1 METDVWDASNSFS
14 VEGNSLA
21 LDPDQYD
28 TDIDDIPDP
37 GLLEEKN
44 GEVAW
49 PKSRPHSGTGSVHQ
63 EQGSQGSPLT
73 HRALWRADLWGWLG
87 TQCHTVTALP
97 PLARRVV
104 FLGAC
109 LSAFYQELTVA
120 KHDPTCARPPAVAP
134 LACRPA

>member
-1 METDVWDASNSFS
+1 MAIMETEVWDASNPFS

-49 PKSRPHSGTGSVHQ
+49 PC
-63 EQGSQGSPLT
+63 SQG
-73 HRALWRADLWGWLG
+73 G
-87 TQCHTVTALP
+87 
-97 PLARRVV
+97 
-104 FLGAC
+104 
-109 LSAFYQELTVA
+109 
-120 KHDPTCARPPAVAP
+120 RP
-134 LACRPA
+134 